1 MKSAIDIIKDI
12 NNRKS
17 LSKTNSIYADKLKGD
32 LYNDIDNQE
41 RKLLNH
47 NERIKTLLKSRSG
60 TIEDKFLIIKV
71 EEHLENTKR
80 LIKKIDRTLN
90 KRMTTTKDIYEYY
103 SVFVQAVETH
113 NISLQYINQLSRYT
127 CK

>member
-17 LSKTNSIYADKLKGD
+17 LNKTNSIYAEKLKND
-32 LYNDIDNQE
+32 LYDDIDNQE
-41 RKLLNH
+41 RKLINH
-47 NERIKTLLKSRSG
+47 NERIRALLKNRSG
-60 TIEDKFLIIKV
+60 TIEDKFLVVKV
-71 EEHLENTKR
+71 EEHLENTKK
-80 LIKKIDRTLN
+80 LIKKMDKTLN

-103 SVFVQAVETH
+103 SLFVQAVEID
-113 NISLQYINQLSRYT
+113 NVSLQYINQLSRYT